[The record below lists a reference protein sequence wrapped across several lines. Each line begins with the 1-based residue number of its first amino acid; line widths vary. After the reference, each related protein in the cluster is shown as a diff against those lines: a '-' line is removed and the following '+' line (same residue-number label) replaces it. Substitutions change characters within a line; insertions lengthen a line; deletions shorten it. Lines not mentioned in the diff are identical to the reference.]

1 MKNNNSSKGSMIV
14 LTIIGIATLLVAVIG
29 ATFAFFTASVKN
41 KTAPSQIYTE
51 SGKMVIEFTSLN
63 SIEYKGAIPGRP
75 TWQEGETPTNRLRF
89 KVTSD
94 NTMSL
99 PTTYDVYLKIT
110 QNEFA
115 NEQNKENLLFYL
127 EEINKTRTS
136 STQQDN
142 ILGTMS
148 DNIKKLNF
156 QNFYETK
163 VISMLDESEISVGGT
178 EEQRQNIT
186 IGVIPNNTDPT
197 NNSNCVSATET
208 EPAYCMLQIS
218 KNARLGDMGSANE
231 WYFEIWLNETG
242 TEQNYDQGKKFKAS
256 IEIVTTGDEKLSN
269 QPELITP

>member
-41 KTAPSQIYTE
+41 NTAPSQIYTE

-63 SIEYKGAIPGRP
+63 NIEYKGAIPGRP
-75 TWQEGETPTNRLRF
+75 TWEESDTPYNRLRF

-115 NEQNKENLLFYL
+115 NEQNKENLVFYL
-127 EEINKTRTS
+127 EEINRTRTS

-148 DNIKKLNF
+148 DNIRKLNF

-163 VISMLDESEISVGGT
+163 VTSMLDGSEISVGGT
-178 EEQRQNIT
+178 EEQRQNVT
-186 IGVIPNNTDPT
+186 IGVIPNDTDPT
-197 NNSNCVSATET
+197 NNNSCVSATET